1 LQPREARPVD
11 IASRLKQLQLQQDCG
26 TGVIPLTVGQ
36 NGVIPLTVG
45 PVCRSPKRRQMEF
58 TNKKNQ
64 SLKTDVKQIIET
76 ARAIADYELQLPVT
90 RDMARRIEKLA
101 LDVLVEL

>member
-1 LQPREARPVD
+1 MGFLPGTSSAPL
-11 IASRLKQLQLQQDCG
+11 AS
-26 TGVIPLTVGQ
+26 TPSSVT
-36 NGVIPLTVG
+36 TVG

-90 RDMARRIEKLA
+90 RDMARRIEQLA

>member
-1 LQPREARPVD
+1 MGFLPGTSSAPL
-11 IASRLKQLQLQQDCG
+11 AS
-26 TGVIPLTVGQ
+26 TPSSVT
-36 NGVIPLTVG
+36 TVG